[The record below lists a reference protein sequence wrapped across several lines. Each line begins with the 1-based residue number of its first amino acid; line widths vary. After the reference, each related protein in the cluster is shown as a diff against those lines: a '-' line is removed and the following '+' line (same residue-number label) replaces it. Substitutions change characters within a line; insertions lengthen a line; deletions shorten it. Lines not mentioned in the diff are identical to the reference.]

1 MPFGSAGSFFSKLL
15 PSILSD
21 LRRIAGRSNGE
32 VTVEDLQSEA
42 WIVAHELGETGAAP
56 TDPTDKGLHH
66 QILARLYNRFVK
78 FADKHLRFAVRLD
91 EQREDED
98 GDRRENP
105 VAARLAGP
113 ESDEPSQAIETR
125 QSERNEEQLLRASFS
140 EAVAYVRMFS
150 NMRNERAAV
159 CEHLAIAACTLRR
172 RVRRAERVVTHQSS
186 LFDGITAIAEDF
198 IPPRKTSIY
207 LAGARRCRGQMPRM
221 QFRLFAR
228 AYVPIRQVE

>member
-56 TDPTDKGLHH
+56 ADPTDKGLHH
-66 QILARLYNRFVK
+66 QILSRLYNRFVK
-78 FADKHLRFAVRLD
+78 FADKHLWFAVRLD

-98 GDRRENP
+98 GDRRENSI
-105 VAARLAGP
+105 AARLSGP

-125 QSERNEEQLLRASFS
+125 QSERDEEQLLRSSFS
-140 EAVAYVRMFS
+140 EAVAYVRLFS
-150 NMRNERAAV
+150 NMRNERALV
-159 CEHLAIAACTLRR
+159 CEHLAIAGRTLRR
-172 RVRRAERVVTHQSS
+172 RVRRAERLVSLQSS
-186 LFDGITAIAEDF
+186 LFDGVTAISEDF
-198 IPPRKTSIY
+198 IPPRSPSVY
-207 LAGARRCRGQMPRM
+207 LAVVRKCRGQIPRM

-228 AYVPIRQVE
+228 AYVPIRRVE